1 VHRPGQGGTNASLAD
16 SKVVL
21 VVLPGNRCEYVQQH
35 FVNRLETRLCKEKAL
50 RTRRGLGFRVL
61 GDAYRFTGMSD
72 PARCLIFEPDT
83 HPRARREEKR
93 MTRFTIRL
101 LALALAAIPV
111 ASSADAATNGK
122 THLEK
127 HAKKPQQAPIVN
139 NARSSNPRYPST
151 YEDPDRK
158 AGGY

>member
-1 VHRPGQGGTNASLAD
+1 
-16 SKVVL
+16 
-21 VVLPGNRCEYVQQH
+21 
-35 FVNRLETRLCKEKAL
+35 
-50 RTRRGLGFRVL
+50 
-61 GDAYRFTGMSD
+61 
-72 PARCLIFEPDT
+72 
-83 HPRARREEKR
+83 
-93 MTRFTIRL
+93 
-101 LALALAAIPV
+101 LALAAIPV

>member
-1 VHRPGQGGTNASLAD
+1 V
-16 SKVVL
+16 
-21 VVLPGNRCEYVQQH
+21 
-35 FVNRLETRLCKEKAL
+35 
-50 RTRRGLGFRVL
+50 GFRAP

-83 HPRARREEKR
+83 HPRARRVEKR

-101 LALALAAIPV
+101 LALALVAIPV
-111 ASSADAATNGK
+111 VSSADAATNDK
-122 THLEK
+122 IHVKK